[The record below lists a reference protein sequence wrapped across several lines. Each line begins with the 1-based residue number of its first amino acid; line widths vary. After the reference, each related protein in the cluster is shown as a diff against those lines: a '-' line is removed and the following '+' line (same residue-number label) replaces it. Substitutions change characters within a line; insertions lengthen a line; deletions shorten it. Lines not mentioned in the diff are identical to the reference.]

1 MAAWVPE
8 KLRKEAEMKAVVN
21 TTYGSPD
28 VLQLVEVAK
37 PVPEDNEVL
46 IKIGATTVET
56 TDTIFR
62 GGKVLSARLVTGIM
76 KPKDTTPGSEFAG
89 EIEAAGQ
96 AVTRF
101 RVGDRVFGT
110 AAPKVGAHAEYI
122 SLPENSAIALTPDH
136 LSDAEAVA
144 IHPGAM
150 TALPNIQGAA
160 NIQPGQK
167 ILIIGASGGIG
178 SSAVQLAK
186 HFGAQVTGVCSTA
199 NVDMVKSLGADR
211 VIDYKQE
218 NFTQS
223 EERYDIVFDTVGK
236 SSFSR
241 AKRVLKPDGIY
252 LTTVLS
258 PTILRQMLWTSR
270 FGRKKAQI
278 VFAGLRSPEEK
289 NGYLALLLDLIEAG
303 KFKPVID
310 RSYPL
315 EQIAE
320 AHRYVESGRKKGSV
334 VITVG

>member
-1 MAAWVPE
+1 M
-8 KLRKEAEMKAVVN
+8 RAVVN
-21 TTYGSPD
+21 TQYGSPD
-28 VLQLVEVAK
+28 VLQIVEVEK

-46 IKIGATTVET
+46 IKINATTVET

-62 GGKVLSARLVTGIM
+62 GGKVLSARLATGIM
-76 KPKDTTPGSEFAG
+76 KPKNITPGSEFAG
-89 EIEAAGQ
+89 EIEAVGQ

-122 SLPENSAIALTPDH
+122 CLPENSAIAHTPDH
-136 LSDAEAVA
+136 LNDVEAVA

-150 TALPNIQGAA
+150 TALPNLQGAA

-186 HFGAQVTGVCSTA
+186 HFGAEVTGVCSTA
-199 NVDMVKSLGADR
+199 NVDMVKLLGADR
-211 VIDYKQE
+211 VIDYKKE
-218 NFTQS
+218 DFTQS
-223 EERYDIVFDTVGK
+223 EERYNVVFDTVGK

-241 AKRVLKPDGIY
+241 AKRVLKPGGIY

-270 FGRKKAQI
+270 FGSQKAQI
-278 VFAGLRSPEEK
+278 VFAGLRPTEEK
-289 NGYLALLLDLIEAG
+289 KGYLALLLDLVEKG
-303 KFKPVID
+303 EFKPVID

-320 AHRYVESGRKKGSV
+320 AHRYVETGRKKGTV
-334 VITVG
+334 IITVA

>member
-1 MAAWVPE
+1 
-8 KLRKEAEMKAVVN
+8 MKAVVN

-28 VLQLVEVAK
+28 VLQIVEAAK

-46 IKIGATTVET
+46 ININATTVET

-62 GGKVLSARLVTGIM
+62 GGKVLSARLATGIM
-76 KPKDTTPGSEFAG
+76 KPRDITPGSEFAG
-89 EIEAAGQ
+89 EIEAVGQ
-96 AVTRF
+96 AVTQF

-122 SLPENSAIALTPDH
+122 SLPENSAIALTPER

-167 ILIIGASGGIG
+167 ILIIGASGSIG

-186 HFGAQVTGVCSTA
+186 HFGAEVTGVCSTA

-211 VIDYKQE
+211 VIDYRHE
-218 NFTQS
+218 DFTQS
-223 EERYDIVFDTVGK
+223 EERYDIVFDTVGR

-241 AKRVLKPDGIY
+241 ARRVLKRDGIY

-270 FGRKKAQI
+270 FGHQKAQL
-278 VFAGLRSPEEK
+278 VFAGLRPTEEK
-289 NGYLALLLDLIEAG
+289 KRYLALLLDLVEKG
-303 KFKPVID
+303 EFKPVID
-310 RSYPL
+310 RAYPL

-320 AHRYVESGRKKGSV
+320 AHRYVETGRKKGTV
-334 VITVG
+334 VIMVG